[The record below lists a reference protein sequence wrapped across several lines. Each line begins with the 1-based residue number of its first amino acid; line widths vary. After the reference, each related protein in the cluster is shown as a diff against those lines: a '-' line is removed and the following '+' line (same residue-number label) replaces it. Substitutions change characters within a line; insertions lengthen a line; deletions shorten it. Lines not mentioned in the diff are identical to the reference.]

1 MQLLIILL
9 AIVIQIILTVKKV
22 HPFLSL
28 LIVAV
33 LAGLCLGMSPE
44 VLVKTVETGAGTT
57 LGGIVFVFCLGA
69 ALGKVL
75 EKNGAIQ
82 CIAQSLISS
91 FGNKGVQWAVMLTGF
106 ITGIPLFYN
115 AGFIL
120 LVPLIFTL
128 ARRSGTPLLMLAIPM
143 AASLSVTH
151 CFLPPHPGP
160 VVLVNA
166 LHADMGKTLL
176 YGIVIA
182 IPVVIL
188 AGPVLAG
195 FLRKIN
201 PVKTVNKE
209 EAIITDMPSAWLSFI
224 LALLPVMLI
233 TTALLMNNFYDHD
246 DVLRRTLLF
255 TGDPVIALLISLC
268 IAVVYTL
275 ISTKNSMGD
284 IMQWIQSA
292 ISGIVMILLIITA
305 GGVFKQVITDSGTA
319 KTIAAYSLQ
328 WNIPPLL
335 FAWLVTAF
343 LRVMVGSATVAGL
356 TAAGIVAPLLA
367 TGNVSPELMVL
378 AVGTGSV
385 FGSHVN
391 DSGFWMFREFF
402 GLSLKQTFMSWT
414 LMESLISI
422 LGLVGVLIL
431 NAFI

>member
-33 LAGLCLGMSPE
+33 LSGLCLGMPPE
-44 VLVKTVETGAGTT
+44 ALVKTIETGAGTT

-82 CIAQSLISS
+82 CIAQSLINS

-201 PVKTVNKE
+201 PVNTVNKE
-209 EAIITDMPSAWLSFI
+209 ETIITDMPSAWLSFI

-233 TTALLMNNFYDHD
+233 TAALLMKNFYDND

-268 IAVVYTL
+268 VAVVYTL

-414 LMESLISI
+414 LMESLISV
-422 LGLVGVLIL
+422 LGLLGVLLL
-431 NAFI
+431 NALI

>member
-44 VLVKTVETGAGTT
+44 ALVKTVETGAGTT

-82 CIAQSLISS
+82 CIAQSLINA

-160 VVLVNA
+160 VVLVKA

-176 YGIVIA
+176 YGLMIA

-201 PVKTVNKE
+201 PVKTVHKD
-209 EAIITDMPSAWLSFI
+209 EAINTDMPSAWLSFL
-224 LALLPVMLI
+224 LALLPVLLI
-233 TTALLMNNFYDHD
+233 TTALLMNHFYAYD

-275 ISTKNSMGD
+275 ISTKNSMAE
-284 IMQWIQSA
+284 IMLWIQSS

-319 KTIAAYSLQ
+319 KTIADYSLQ

-367 TGNVSPELMVL
+367 TGNVSPELLVL

-414 LMESLISI
+414 LMESLISV

-431 NAFI
+431 NAFV

>member
-1 MQLLIILL
+1 
-9 AIVIQIILTVKKV
+9 
-22 HPFLSL
+22 
-28 LIVAV
+28 
-33 LAGLCLGMSPE
+33 MSPE
-44 VLVKTVETGAGTT
+44 ALVKTVETGAGTT

-82 CIAQSLISS
+82 CIAQSLINS

-160 VVLVNA
+160 VVLVKA

-201 PVKTVNKE
+201 PVKTVNNE
-209 EAIITDMPSAWLSFI
+209 EAIITEMPSAWLSFI

-246 DVLRRTLLF
+246 NVLRRTLLF

-275 ISTKNSMGD
+275 ISTKNSMVD

-414 LMESLISI
+414 LMESLISV
-422 LGLVGVLIL
+422 LGLLGVLLL
-431 NAFI
+431 NALI

>member
-44 VLVKTVETGAGTT
+44 ALVKTVETGAGTT

-82 CIAQSLISS
+82 CIAQSLINA

-160 VVLVNA
+160 VVLVKA

-176 YGIVIA
+176 YGLMIA

-201 PVKTVNKE
+201 PVKTVHKDEPIN
-209 EAIITDMPSAWLSFI
+209 TNMPSAWLSFL
-224 LALLPVMLI
+224 LALLPVLLI
-233 TTALLMNNFYDHD
+233 TTALMMKIFMTMMMYCAAPYCS
-246 DVLRRTLLF
+246 
-255 TGDPVIALLISLC
+255 PVI
-268 IAVVYTL
+268 
-275 ISTKNSMGD
+275 
-284 IMQWIQSA
+284 
-292 ISGIVMILLIITA
+292 
-305 GGVFKQVITDSGTA
+305 
-319 KTIAAYSLQ
+319 
-328 WNIPPLL
+328 
-335 FAWLVTAF
+335 
-343 LRVMVGSATVAGL
+343 R
-356 TAAGIVAPLLA
+356 
-367 TGNVSPELMVL
+367 
-378 AVGTGSV
+378 
-385 FGSHVN
+385 
-391 DSGFWMFREFF
+391 
-402 GLSLKQTFMSWT
+402 
-414 LMESLISI
+414 
-422 LGLVGVLIL
+422 
-431 NAFI
+431 

>member
-33 LAGLCLGMSPE
+33 LAGLCLGMPPE
-44 VLVKTVETGAGTT
+44 ILVKTVETGAGTT

-209 EAIITDMPSAWLSFI
+209 EAIITEMPSAWLSFI

>member
-1 MQLLIILL
+1 MQLLIILA

-33 LAGLCLGMSPE
+33 LAGLCLGMPPE
-44 VLVKTVETGAGTT
+44 VLVKTIETGAGTT

-82 CIAQSLISS
+82 CIAQSLIHS

-182 IPVVIL
+182 IPVVVL

-201 PVKTVNKE
+201 PVKMVYQE
-209 EAIITDMPSAWLSFI
+209 EEVITIMPSGFISFL
-224 LALLPVMLI
+224 LALLPVLLI
-233 TTALLMNNFYDHD
+233 TTAMLMKNFYTHD
-246 DVLRRTLLF
+246 DVLCRTLLF

-268 IAVVYTL
+268 TAVVYTL
-275 ISTKNSMGD
+275 IRTKNSMAD
-284 IMQWIQSA
+284 IMQWIQSS

-356 TAAGIVAPLLA
+356 TAVGIVAQLLA
-367 TGNVSPELMVL
+367 TGTVSPELMVL

-414 LMESLISI
+414 LMESLISV
-422 LGLVGVLIL
+422 LGLLGVLLL
-431 NAFI
+431 NVLI